1 MQLKI
6 KRIWNI
12 SDTKN
17 IKNTKNTKN
26 IKNIKDTNKIPR
38 SAVLLVRQSWYCF

>member
-6 KRIWNI
+6 KRIWN
-12 SDTKN
+12 T
-17 IKNTKNTKN
+17 KNTKNTKN
-26 IKNIKDTNKIPR
+26 ISDTNKIPR

>member
-12 SDTKN
+12 SDTSDTSDTSV
-17 IKNTKNTKN
+17 TK
-26 IKNIKDTNKIPR
+26 DRIPR
-38 SAVLLVRQSWYCF
+38 SAVLLVRQS

>member
-17 IKNTKNTKN
+17 TRNTKNTKN
-26 IKNIKDTNKIPR
+26 TNKIPR

>member
-17 IKNTKNTKN
+17 TKNTRNTKN
-26 IKNIKDTNKIPR
+26 TNKIPR

>member
-26 IKNIKDTNKIPR
+26 TNKIPR

>member
-17 IKNTKNTKN
+17 TRNTRNTKN
-26 IKNIKDTNKIPR
+26 TNKIPR

>member
-6 KRIWNI
+6 KRIWN
-12 SDTKN
+12 TKN
-17 IKNTKNTKN
+17 TKNTRNTKNTKN
-26 IKNIKDTNKIPR
+26 TNKIPR